1 MPAVTNFVALV
12 GRLMLAY
19 IFVESGI
26 HKLGAIA
33 GTVANMAS
41 HGVPAPDVLVWGAV
55 VLEIGGGL
63 LLATGLL
70 ARWAALALGAY
81 TLALALIFHAYWLVP
96 AAEARSQY
104 SIFFEHIAIVGGM
117 LYVVAFGAGCFSLDA
132 ALWRRAPSP

>member
-1 MPAVTNFVALV
+1 MSAVTNFVALA

-26 HKLGAIA
+26 RKIGASG

-41 HGVPAPDVLVWGAV
+41 HGIPAPDVLIWGAV
-55 VLEIGGGL
+55 MLEIGGGL

-81 TLALALIFHAYWLVP
+81 TLALALIFHAYWHAP

-117 LYVVAFGAGCFSLDA
+117 LYVVAFGAGRFGFDA
-132 ALWRRAPSP
+132 AMGRKG